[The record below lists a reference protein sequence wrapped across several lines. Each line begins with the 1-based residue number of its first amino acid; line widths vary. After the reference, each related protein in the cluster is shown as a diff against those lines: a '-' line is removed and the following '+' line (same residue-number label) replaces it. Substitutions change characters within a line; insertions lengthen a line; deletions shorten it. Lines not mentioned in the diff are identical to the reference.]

1 MLYCQFTNTASLV
14 FYPSIWKKHVP
25 MHIYHSGY
33 PKMCYEYFLI
43 HTCKSGLS
51 EDNKAILREV
61 RWDGWIAS
69 LSLRKLQETVKD
81 REA

>member
-25 MHIYHSGY
+25 MHNYQSGY

-43 HTCKSGLS
+43 HTSKSGLS

-61 RWDGWIAS
+61 R
-69 LSLRKLQETVKD
+69 
-81 REA
+81 